1 MRYGGLTFVLQ
12 DTAGL
17 REGGGRVE
25 GRGIDLA
32 RAAVAEAD
40 IVLWL
45 HDLTVPGA
53 PDPDE
58 AVANGGASLLRVG
71 TKSDLAVGASGPA
84 GGAVVTSAR
93 TGAGVEALREA
104 LLAAAD
110 AAGMREVARS
120 GLLLNARHQYRLMDA
135 REPLAELLAAV
146 EAGEVGEEIV
156 ASLLGAVLAR
166 LGEISGRVFTEQVLG
181 GHFRPVLRG

>member
-1 MRYGGLTFVLQ
+1 M
-12 DTAGL
+12 
-17 REGGGRVE
+17 
-25 GRGIDLA
+25 DLA

-45 HDLTVPGA
+45 HDLTVPAA

-58 AVANGGASLLRVG
+58 TVEGTGARLLRVG
-71 TKSDLAVGASGPA
+71 TKSDLADGARGAASGV
-84 GGAVVTSAR
+84 VVTSAR
-93 TGAGVEALREA
+93 TGAGIEALREA

-110 AAGMREVARS
+110 AAGRREVVRS
-120 GLLLNARHQYRLMDA
+120 GLLLNARHQFRLMNA

-156 ASLLGAVLAR
+156 AGLLGAVLAR
-166 LGEISGRVFTEQVLG
+166 LGEISGRVFTEQVLADIFARFCVG
-181 GHFRPVLRG
+181 K